1 MSVEETTTRLAEASS
16 LEEVRPL
23 LDEVVRQ
30 ARQDRSS
37 RSRRRAL
44 LRALVLSPGLARSLQ
59 TGEAIGILR
68 GSLSSEAWTELFG
81 PAVEKELPG
90 LVVAIVDSLIDVDHE
105 DILSLVPE
113 NGVATLVA
121 TVGQLSA
128 YLGQLEGTQRRLR
141 GMRAAV
147 ILASLFGRL
156 QDGGIWR
163 RRSLPAC
170 AIDSRAI
177 TALKEKRAAADLPAA
192 YEARVNELQR
202 EDMHQSLEAAG
213 SPPPAG
219 APMAA
224 TDRETLFEVRAPLR
238 LGLSSANASDNH
250 IRSKEQGGKTLNAG
264 IVLQAGDSGKV
275 APPLYVGARPLP
287 EPRLVLRSRSADF
300 QADFEIDRRGDA
312 RTQSDLFFAY
322 RRGGDEALRMV
333 KQGLVHTGIVRP
345 DSDDVVGD
353 LAAFRGGGGLEIT
366 TACTVQQGSGLGTS
380 SILAAAILK
389 VLYRLVG
396 HPAGGDEGE
405 YPGLY
410 DQSVLLEHSIGLNSG
425 WQDARGARGGPSA
438 VKDFYAPPTD
448 GLPAPELTYIDID
461 AEEFR
466 RRVVLFD
473 TGIARGATR
482 GLNVVMEA
490 YLGRRR
496 QSYGAIR
503 ESLSI
508 HDEMVEALRAGD
520 YGTLGR
526 LASRYWQLRCI
537 LDPRATSPA
546 LQQLFEPPLSD
557 FTEGGTLTGAG
568 GGGFGLF
575 VCREGEEK
583 RLHACLRKLRDQRAH
598 ARSGV
603 VAYRLDATGLQLTE
617 SPSTAAVPNRE
628 DTAC

>member
-1 MSVEETTTRLAEASS
+1 MSLERAIARLAETSS

-23 LDEVVRQ
+23 LAEAVRQ
-30 ARQDRSS
+30 ARQGRSS
-37 RSRRRAL
+37 PAQRRDL

-68 GSLSSEAWTELFG
+68 GSLSSEAWSGLFG
-81 PAVEKELPG
+81 PAVAKELPG
-90 LVVAIVDSLIDVDHE
+90 LLVEVVDGLIDVDHE
-105 DILSLVPE
+105 DILSLAPE
-113 NGVATLVA
+113 GVEALLA
-121 TVGQLSA
+121 SVGQLSA
-128 YLGQLEGTQRRLR
+128 YLGQLDGSPRRLR

-147 ILASLFGRL
+147 ILASLYRRL
-156 QDGGIWR
+156 QDGAVWR

-177 TALKEKRAAADLPAA
+177 SALKERKAASDLPAA

-202 EDMHQSLEAAG
+202 EDMRRSLEAVGGPPAEAG
-213 SPPPAG
+213 SM
-219 APMAA
+219 APE
-224 TDRETLFEVRAPLR
+224 DRETIFEVRAPLR

-264 IVLQAGDSGKV
+264 IALQAGDSREI
-275 APPLYVGARPLP
+275 APPLHVRVRPLP

-312 RTQSDLFFAY
+312 RAQSELFFAY

-333 KQGLVHTGIVRP
+333 KQGLVHTGIVRSG
-345 DSDDVVGD
+345 SDDVIGD
-353 LAAFRGGGGLEIT
+353 LAAFCDGGGLEIT

-396 HPAGGDEGE
+396 DPAGGDDGE

-410 DQSVLLEHSIGLNSG
+410 DQSVLLEQSIGLNSG

-448 GLPAPELTYIDID
+448 GLPAPGLTYVDVD

-482 GLNVVMEA
+482 GLNVVMDA
-490 YLGRRR
+490 YLSRRGGR
-496 QSYGAIR
+496 YGAIR
-503 ESLSI
+503 ESLAI
-508 HDEMVEALRAGD
+508 HDEMVGALRAGD
-520 YGTLGR
+520 YRAFGG

-537 LDPRATSPA
+537 LDPGATSPA
-546 LQQLFEPPLSD
+546 IQRLFEPPIADL
-557 FTEGGTLTGAG
+557 TEGGTLSGAG
-568 GGGFGLF
+568 GGGFGLL
-575 VCREGEEK
+575 VSREGEEE
-583 RLHACLRKLRDQRAH
+583 RLHGCLRKLRDQRAYT
-598 ARSGV
+598 RSGA
-603 VAYRLDATGLQLTE
+603 VAYRLDATGLRLTE
-617 SPSTAAVPNRE
+617 RRE
-628 DTAC
+628 TAC